1 MQELK
6 IMAVKQISVL
16 LGNVPGTFARL
27 THILDEE
34 DIATIAVSAA
44 SIEHDSRVRLVVND
58 PDRAAALLSSFNFNF
73 EITPVLAAEIPLH
86 AGGINAI
93 FKPLS
98 KAEINILYLYTTI
111 NRIGK
116 ETIVILGVDK
126 LEEARQTLKENWI
139 NMIDD
144 EIYSIP

>member
-1 MQELK
+1 
-6 IMAVKQISVL
+6 MAVKQISVL

-93 FKPLS
+93 FKPLA

>member
-1 MQELK
+1 
-6 IMAVKQISVL
+6 MAVKQISVL

-93 FKPLS
+93 FKPLA

-116 ETIVILGVDK
+116 ETIAILGVDK